1 MSRLVLTWVDLILFD
16 LMSKK
21 DADGTPGRKPF
32 AGTKL
37 IREVSYLHPDESEA
51 LALRAE
57 RERCSKAEIIRRAL
71 REYLGVQ
78 P

>member
-1 MSRLVLTWVDLILFD
+1 MSTRDRPE
-16 LMSKK
+16 
-21 DADGTPGRKPF
+21 DGDQRTAGGRKLF
-32 AGTKL
+32 SGTKL

-71 REYLGVQ
+71 RVYLGVE